1 MNEAILYL
9 YAADV
14 VGGLNIVSSMFFFAF
29 VLAGGVLSCF
39 YGATLMEASALKE
52 PPELTEE
59 ERRLFGRVSTEVLR
73 DRP

>member
-39 YGATLMEASALKE
+39 YGATLMEASALIARALAAYRI
-52 PPELTEE
+52 ELEE
-59 ERRLFGRVSTEVLR
+59 QSK
-73 DRP
+73 